1 MGASSTCAKAQK
13 PSVLSETTR
22 VTVNPD
28 GHFCIFHSPTIGL
41 SLSYRGFV
49 LKPNGTYWKISI
61 LQDSQP
67 KYI

>member
-28 GHFCIFHSPTIGL
+28 GHFCILPF
-41 SLSYRGFV
+41 
-49 LKPNGTYWKISI
+49 I
-61 LQDSQP
+61 LLPLDYHYHTVDLCLNRMVHTG
-67 KYI
+67 K